1 MSLGGNQRSF
11 RPGRLGRLPSLF
23 RVSPPSGG
31 PVAALPTS
39 SQNTVVAVRR
49 SAFTLIELLVVIAI
63 IAVLA
68 ALMLPALNQAKE
80 RAFTA
85 RCAGNLR
92 QAGVALNLY
101 GQEFNCFPL
110 ATAGNGLGFYQVALR
125 PLASPAVFC
134 CPKLG
139 QASPRILL
147 IFPTNNLLYPAY
159 GYNLLGAV
167 AKNPPPLNLGLG
179 GDFTQPISVN
189 RIMNPSQMLAL
200 GDTIAAFP
208 ISPAMAAG
216 HTPADLLWVLM
227 PFNSPLYGV
236 PGVGSFHHGGANL
249 VFCDGHVEYAKQAVW
264 MAATDGERR
273 RWNNDNQPHPECW

>member
-1 MSLGGNQRSF
+1 M
-11 RPGRLGRLPSLF
+11 
-23 RVSPPSGG
+23 
-31 PVAALPTS
+31 
-39 SQNTVVAVRR
+39 
-49 SAFTLIELLVVIAI
+49 
-63 IAVLA
+63 
-68 ALMLPALNQAKE
+68 
-80 RAFTA
+80 
-85 RCAGNLR
+85 
-92 QAGVALNLY
+92 
-101 GQEFNCFPL
+101 
-110 ATAGNGLGFYQVALR
+110 
-125 PLASPAVFC
+125 
-134 CPKLG
+134 
-139 QASPRILL
+139 
-147 IFPTNNLLYPAY
+147 
-159 GYNLLGAV
+159 